1 MGGYWATHGESWVL
15 LQEHLL
21 GASPCPGAACGG
33 SQVALGF
40 GGEGEKGNG
49 KGDQEVAKPLAVI
62 PLFNP
67 VKDRICSVIPVGKD
81 LWRSLVPP
89 PPINFEAESG
99 CAEPQPGDI

>member
-1 MGGYWATHGESWVL
+1 ML

-21 GASPCPGAACGG
+21 GSSPCPGAACGG